1 MCRWFCYIGE
11 TTNIYDLLY
20 NPSNAI
26 FKQCYLT
33 PYTPTI
39 EKENPRDNAINVDG
53 FGIGLY
59 QTKDTPFIYTSINT
73 PWSDINLKRISRYM
87 DSHLFFAHI
96 RGVKPFNEYSF
107 IHELNCHPF
116 RYKKYMMQHNGFISG
131 YKSIKSN
138 IHSQLNKTAQVVIKG
153 NVDSEDIFDLF
164 INQFQEHELDN
175 YVSANK
181 IYQYLI
187 QAIRII
193 INLNN
198 NKPSSFNISISDG
211 INIVCI
217 RYINSEDE
225 EPPSLYYKKYDK
237 YILVAS
243 EPIYLEDKDWVL
255 IKKNTAIILNK
266 NEYFFRNIVI

>member
-11 TTNIYDLLY
+11 TTNIYNLLY

-26 FKQCYLT
+26 FKQCYLN
-33 PYTPTI
+33 PYTPQIT
-39 EKENPRDNAINVDG
+39 KENPRDNAINVDG

-59 QTKDTPFIYTSINT
+59 QNKENPFIYSSVNT
-73 PWSDINLKRISRYM
+73 PWSDINLKRVSQYM

-116 RYKKYMMQHNGFISG
+116 RYKRYIMQHNGFISG
-131 YKSIKSN
+131 YNSIKSK
-138 IHSQLNKTAQVVIKG
+138 IHSQLNKNAHEVIKG
-153 NVDSEDIFDLF
+153 NVDSEDIFALF
-164 INQFQEHELDN
+164 INQFEKDELDK

-187 QAIRII
+187 KTISII
-193 INLNN
+193 ISLNN
-198 NKPSSFNISISDG
+198 NKPSSFNIAISDG

-217 RYINSEDE
+217 RYINSDE
-225 EPPSLYYKKYDK
+225 EDPPSLYLKQYNNYTV
-237 YILVAS
+237 VAS
-243 EPIYLEDKDWVL
+243 EPINLDETDWLLVE
-255 IKKNTAIILNK
+255 KNTAVILNN
-266 NEYFFRNIVI
+266 NEFFFKKINI